1 MNELTPDVL
10 QIMEDLQRMQ
20 TKPQNDAGETGR
32 DSCGYAFEPFD
43 AFSTKPLEFV
53 ETAMRLHI
61 EALETFSM
69 LRTLNRHSPL
79 YYRLSGQFEKLLR
92 QLGSC
97 CITKAVLEKQENEP
111 FELLQDL
118 TIDTLRE
125 MTAFNFRKCFTAF
138 MDSRSAGKFNTA
150 AFDLS
155 VRWSALDKRLI
166 ATEDKIRNQK
176 SEIRNAALSAPGT
189 QYADTM
195 GARPLMGQSSCSA
208 SKKVWTQST
217 HIGAG
222 QGVGGAHPCEGTDLC
237 RRGLSPL
244 AQPDGSNETDLST
257 AKVPADAPVYAFSEK
272 GRAFPVLP
280 VAMGTVPE
288 DTNMCRRG
296 LSPLAQADSDNE
308 TGLSMVTVPSD
319 TLRCLQVQ
327 SPSTQLP
334 KESPQ
339 EPAVDDNGNSPH
351 RQPSLREMLL
361 RDALDRGDREAYE
374 IFLQTPEAELEE
386 MFREFLRQEDPPP
399 EEEWEELFEPAVIN

>member
-1 MNELTPDVL
+1 MNEMTSDVL
-10 QIMEDLQRMQ
+10 QIIDDLQRMQ
-20 TKPQNDAGETGR
+20 MKQQNDADDIGR

-97 CITKAVLEKQENEP
+97 CITKAVIEKQENEP

-125 MTAFNFRKCFTAF
+125 MTAFNFRKCFAAF
-138 MDSRSAGKFNTA
+138 TDSRSAGKFNTS

-166 ATEDKIRNQK
+166 ATEEKIRNQK
-176 SEIRNAALSAPGT
+176 SEIRNAALKAPDALYSEPMGT
-189 QYADTM
+189 V
-195 GARPLMGQSSCSA
+195 P
-208 SKKVWTQST
+208 
-217 HIGAG
+217 
-222 QGVGGAHPCEGTDLC
+222 EGTDLC

-244 AQPDGSNETDLST
+244 AQPDGDNEISQST
-257 AKVPADAPVYAFSEK
+257 ATVAADKPVSAFSEN
-272 GRAFPVLP
+272 GRAFPVLQ
-280 VAMGTVPE
+280 GTVRVGTE
-288 DTNMCRRG
+288 GCRRE
-296 LSPLAQADSDNE
+296 LSTETREDSTQYSVSGTQQPAAGNDGAAVS
-308 TGLSMVTVPSD
+308 TVTDPSD
-319 TLRCLQVQ
+319 TLRCLQGQ
-327 SPSTQLP
+327 SPSTQQT
-334 KESPQ
+334 EAGDNGDSPLWH
-339 EPAVDDNGNSPH
+339 PAVPPGDSPH
-351 RQPSLREMLL
+351 CQPSLREMLL

-386 MFREFLRQEDPPP
+386 MFREFLRQEEPPP
-399 EEEWEELFEPAVIN
+399 EEEWEELFEPAVVN